1 MKKDRTREPK
11 RNVRPKAVLIGP
23 CRLEQDSLGYFLEH
37 GETVDVVLNTGDV
50 PSALD
55 AIQRESPDIVVLD
68 KEISPNSSKLIAE
81 IAGTNGDTRL
91 ILLAGSSHHSHV
103 REAVDAGACAFVQKS
118 KVGTLE
124 LVSVINEVLEN
135 NSSAFYLAMDRG
147 SITDLSSREHQSEN
161 HVISERELE
170 IVKYIAEGYSNKKIA
185 ETVHISEQ
193 TAKAHIHNIFTKLG
207 ARDRAHTVAICFRE
221 KLLT

>member
-1 MKKDRTREPK
+1 MKSRTRDQK
-11 RNVRPKAVLIGP
+11 RKVRPTAVLVGP
-23 CRLEQDSLGYFLEH
+23 CRLEQDSLGHFLEH
-37 GETVDVVLNTGDV
+37 GETVDVILNTGDV
-50 PSALD
+50 PSAMD

-68 KEISPNSSKLIAE
+68 GEVSPNSSKLIAE
-81 IAGTNGDTRL
+81 IVGTNGGPRL
-91 ILLAGSSHHSHV
+91 ILLAGSSHQSYV
-103 REAVDAGACAFVQKS
+103 REAVDAGACAYVQKS
-118 KVGTLE
+118 KVGALE

-135 NSSAFYLAMDRG
+135 DDSAFHLAVDRG

-207 ARDRAHTVAICFRE
+207 ARDRAHTVAICFRK
-221 KLLT
+221 KLLM